1 MVNANLSRGDFNID
15 LPLIQENRGQTAS
28 VDIGKPNLSIH
39 QTGDLNPRFTD
50 QRSGIREHTL
60 LGRFTD
66 STLVDP
72 ENGDYRKQAY
82 ADAAELANLI
92 KSGLNGSPIS
102 LNIPMPEYDTDLS
115 VVPQAGQESALTLE
129 YEPGAPA
136 NVGVQVGLS
145 EVSGVFGSVNQPAET
160 PTQTDEFPGNIQI
173 IGNANA
179 VNFTQDVTITRKV
192 GRPNSDI
199 GTDTNK
205 LPYYTDRRKVA
216 FDEFEIRFQSSD
228 PGGEVTEIANIFS
241 NQLATTP
248 ITLNFNGTY
257 GLGSFNVVPNGSSA
271 LRHIRETGIEGQV
284 VLPSIN
290 LRVVK

>member
-1 MVNANLSRGDFNID
+1 MTTANLTRGGYDVD

-39 QTGDLNPRFTD
+39 ETGDLNPRFTD

-60 LGRFTD
+60 LGRYTD

-72 ENGDYRKQAY
+72 DNNDNRKQAY
-82 ADAAELANLI
+82 ATAATLADLM
-92 KSGLNGSPIS
+92 KSGLNGSPIT
-102 LNIPMPEYDTDLS
+102 LNVPMPEYDADLS

-145 EVSGVFGSVNQPAET
+145 EVDRVLGNIDQPAQT
-160 PTQTDEFPGNIQI
+160 PTASGSGPIQI
-173 IGNANA
+173 SGPNATIDI
-179 VNFTQDVTITRKV
+179 VQDVAITRNV

-199 GTDTNK
+199 GTDTGQ
-205 LPYYTDRRKVA
+205 LPYYTDRRKSA
-216 FDEFEIRFQSSD
+216 FDEFEIRFQSSE
-228 PGGEVTEIANIFS
+228 PGTVVKDIADMFS
-241 NQLATTP
+241 NKLASTP
-248 ITLNFNGTY
+248 LTLDFNGVY
-257 GLGSFNVVPNGSSA
+257 GLGAFMVVPSGSSA

-290 LRVVK
+290 LRVVQ